1 MYKVHCMNVIAKAGT
16 DKLGDGY
23 ELTDKLEDADAV
35 LVRSASMHELEL
47 PEGLMA
53 IARAGAGVN
62 NIPLEECAKRGI
74 VVFNTPGANANG
86 VKELVLAGMLLAA
99 RDISGGIQ
107 WVHENADDPE
117 VAKKTEK
124 NKKGFAGT
132 EIGGKTL
139 GVIGLGAIGVLVA
152 NAARNLGMRVL
163 GYDPYISIEGAWN
176 LDHHVRR
183 VNDLDTLLEESDY
196 ITIHVPAMDSTKGM
210 IDAAAIGKMKEGTVF
225 LNFARDLLVDEEAM
239 AAALESGKIRHYVSD
254 FPNALSVKMKN
265 AIVVPHLG
273 ASTEEAEENCAVMA
287 AKEIRQYLEEGNISN
302 SVNFPKIDLGPM
314 KSESR
319 LAIFHKNIPNM
330 IGQISTTL
338 SSSGVNI
345 ANMSDKSKGEFAYSL
360 IDAES
365 HIDQEV
371 LDRLKAIE
379 GVYRVR
385 KIQ

>member
-62 NIPLEECAKRGI
+62 NIPLEECAKKGI

-107 WVHENADDPE
+107 WVHENANDPE

-124 NKKGFAGT
+124 KKKGFAGT

-152 NAARNLGMRVL
+152 NAARNLGMKVL

-239 AAALESGKIRHYVSD
+239 AAALESGKVRHYVSD

-338 SSSGVNI
+338 SSIGVNI

>member
-1 MYKVHCMNVIAKAGT
+1 VYKVHCMNVIAKAGT

-23 ELTDKLEDADAV
+23 ELTDKLENADAV

-62 NIPLEECAKRGI
+62 NIPLEECAKKGI

-107 WVHENADDPE
+107 WVHENASDPE

-124 NKKGFAGT
+124 KKKGFAGT

-152 NAARNLGMRVL
+152 NAARNLGMKVL

-239 AAALESGKIRHYVSD
+239 AAALESGKVRHYVSD

-338 SSSGVNI
+338 SSIGVNI
-345 ANMSDKSKGEFAYSL
+345 ANMSNKSKGEFAYSL

>member
-107 WVHENADDPE
+107 WVHENANDPE

-124 NKKGFAGT
+124 KKKGFAGT

-152 NAARNLGMRVL
+152 NAARNLGMKVL

-196 ITIHVPAMDSTKGM
+196 ITIHVPAMDSKKGM
-210 IDAAAIGKMKEGTVF
+210 IVAAAFGKMKDCTVF
-225 LNFARDLLVDEEAM
+225 LNFA
-239 AAALESGKIRHYVSD
+239 
-254 FPNALSVKMKN
+254 
-265 AIVVPHLG
+265 
-273 ASTEEAEENCAVMA
+273 
-287 AKEIRQYLEEGNISN
+287 
-302 SVNFPKIDLGPM
+302 
-314 KSESR
+314 
-319 LAIFHKNIPNM
+319 
-330 IGQISTTL
+330 
-338 SSSGVNI
+338 
-345 ANMSDKSKGEFAYSL
+345 
-360 IDAES
+360 
-365 HIDQEV
+365 
-371 LDRLKAIE
+371 
-379 GVYRVR
+379 
-385 KIQ
+385 

>member
-107 WVHENADDPE
+107 WVHENSNDPE

-124 NKKGFAGT
+124 KKKGFAGT

-152 NAARNLGMRVL
+152 NAARNLGMKVL

-239 AAALESGKIRHYVSD
+239 AAALESGKVRHYVSD

-338 SSSGVNI
+338 SSIGVNI

>member
-107 WVHENADDPE
+107 WVHENANDPE

-124 NKKGFAGT
+124 KKKGFAGT

-152 NAARNLGMRVL
+152 NAARNLGMKVL

-239 AAALESGKIRHYVSD
+239 AAALESGKVRHYVSD

-338 SSSGVNI
+338 SSIGVNI